1 MHWINVQMGRYSSPS
16 YWCVMYRWLYTC
28 INRNLNQ
35 SVLYGLTWQVTARV
49 WHIWVFP
56 VRNSPNISVILPVS
70 TPPPSSLSSSYNHDN
85 HTINVIDQKM
95 SNWSNQHISA
105 ATYKKTEA
113 IYIMRMLET
122 PIFKSGSHISLHRR
136 QECRLLTVPCYLLW
150 VVLFLLVSDEIL
162 WLL

>member
-1 MHWINVQMGRYSSPS
+1 MYLHTFHFTAHALNKCWCVQMGRYSSPN

-28 INRNLNQ
+28 TNRNLNQ

-70 TPPPSSLSSSYNHDN
+70 TPPPSSLSSSYNNDN
-85 HTINVIDQKM
+85 HTINVIDNKM

-105 ATYKKTEA
+105 ATYRKQKHF
-113 IYIMRMLET
+113 ILC
-122 PIFKSGSHISLHRR
+122 
-136 QECRLLTVPCYLLW
+136 ECWRHPFSSQGRTFHCTDTRSVDY
-150 VVLFLLVSDEIL
+150 
-162 WLL
+162 